1 MGVLNSLFQERE
13 TGLAAPSLRRS
24 RRPLTIIDRCF
35 LSVAAVFGLCALVGL
50 VELLSGWTL
59 PAPSAWQDHA
69 RSATNESLT
78 VFQSDGGE
86 CSFSFSR

>member
-1 MGVLNSLFQERE
+1 MEGSMGVLNSLFQERE

-50 VELLSGWTL
+50 VELLSGWTPGL
-59 PAPSAWQDHA
+59 VGH
-69 RSATNESLT
+69 
-78 VFQSDGGE
+78 
-86 CSFSFSR
+86 